1 MSIGVYLSPVL
12 EAIYQEGVLILSDP
26 LAKEKESK
34 KFKVILLEE
43 EDNLVANKVAFFQF
57 VDHHTFTLPP
67 DYQFHRE
74 ELYERMSENSSRY

>member
-1 MSIGVYLSPVL
+1 MSTIL
-12 EAIYQEGVLILSDP
+12 EAIYQEGILILADP
-26 LAKEKESK
+26 LAKEQEGK

-43 EDNLVANKVAFFQF
+43 EDNFVANKIAFFQF

-74 ELYERMSENSSRY
+74 ALYERETEHHSGY